1 MDYPYEYLGEYK
13 YHIID
18 PEEYDAIPE
27 GTNLKFDGIID
38 GKPVIEHLRS
48 KKPLR
53 PQPLRY
59 FIETHLTVSGIEI
72 KYEGPAFLRK
82 GEKVTIWG
90 KKHRDRFDAVKIET
104 DDIIIQIS

>member
-13 YHIID
+13 YSIID

-27 GTNLKFDGIID
+27 GTNLKFDGTIK

-53 PQPLRY
+53 PQLLRY
-59 FIETHLTVSGIEI
+59 FIETRLTVSGIVV

-82 GEKVTIWG
+82 GEKVTLWG
-90 KKHRDRFDAVKIET
+90 KKRRDRFDAVKIET
-104 DDIIIQIS
+104 DDVIIQIS

>member
-1 MDYPYEYLGEYK
+1 MNYPYEFLGEYK
-13 YHIID
+13 YYVVK
-18 PEEYDAIPE
+18 PEEYDDIPR
-27 GTNLKFDGIID
+27 GTKIKFDGIID
-38 GKPVIEHLRS
+38 EKPDIKHLRS

-53 PQPLRY
+53 PQFLRY

-90 KKHRDRFDAVKIET
+90 RKQTPSFDAVKIET
-104 DDIIIQIS
+104 EDFIIQIS